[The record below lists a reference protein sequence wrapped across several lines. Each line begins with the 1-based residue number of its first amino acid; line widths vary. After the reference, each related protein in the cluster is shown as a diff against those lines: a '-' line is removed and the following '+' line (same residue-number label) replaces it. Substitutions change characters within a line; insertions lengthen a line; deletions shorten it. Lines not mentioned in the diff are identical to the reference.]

1 MAATIHINQA
11 GTEDIE
17 TIIPLFA
24 AYRRFYNLE
33 TDPIA
38 LRNYLNERLTN
49 HQCVIFLAFFD
60 NIAIGFT
67 QLYPGFSSL
76 SLSNSWALNDLFV
89 APEARGLS
97 VGLKLMD
104 RAKQLA
110 EETGACE
117 IMLQT
122 AADNI
127 TAQGLYE
134 KLGYQRDNDFYVYT
148 LALSEVS

>member
-1 MAATIHINQA
+1 
-11 GTEDIE
+11 
-17 TIIPLFA
+17 
-24 AYRRFYNLE
+24 
-33 TDPIA
+33 
-38 LRNYLNERLTN
+38 
-49 HQCVIFLAFFD
+49 
-60 NIAIGFT
+60 
-67 QLYPGFSSL
+67 
-76 SLSNSWALNDLFV
+76 
-89 APEARGLS
+89 
-97 VGLKLMD
+97 MD

>member
-33 TDPIA
+33 SDPIA

-60 NIAIGFT
+60 NIAVGFT
-67 QLYPGFSSL
+67 ELYPGFSSL
-76 SLSNSWALNDLFV
+76 SLRNRWPLNDLFV
-89 APEARGLS
+89 AREARGLS
-97 VGLKLMD
+97 VGLQLMD

-122 AADNI
+122 TADNM

-134 KLGYQRDNDFYVYT
+134 KLDYQRDNDFYVYT

>member
-1 MAATIHINQA
+1 MYIKQA
-11 GTEDIE
+11 GTEDIA

-24 AYRRFYNLE
+24 AYGRFYNLE
-33 TDPIA
+33 SDPIA
-38 LRNYLNERLTN
+38 LPNNLNERLMN
-49 HQCVIFLAFFD
+49 HQCVIFLAFSD
-60 NIAIGFT
+60 NIAVGFT

-76 SLSNSWALNDLFV
+76 SLRNSWALNDLFV

-97 VGLKLMD
+97 VGLQLMD

-110 EETGACE
+110 EATGACE

-122 AADNI
+122 AADNM

-148 LALSEVS
+148 LALGEVS

>member
-1 MAATIHINQA
+1 MYIKQA
-11 GTEDIE
+11 GTEDIA

-33 TDPIA
+33 SDPIA
-38 LRNYLNERLTN
+38 LPNNLNERLMN
-49 HQCVIFLAFFD
+49 HQCVIFLAFSD
-60 NIAIGFT
+60 NIAVGFT

-76 SLSNSWALNDLFV
+76 SLRNSWVLNDLFV
-89 APEARGLS
+89 APEARVLA
-97 VGLKLMD
+97 VGLQLIA

-110 EETGACE
+110 KATGACQ

-122 AADNI
+122 AADNM

-148 LALSEVS
+148 LALGEVS

>member
-1 MAATIHINQA
+1 MVHINQA
-11 GTEDIE
+11 GVENIE

-24 AYRRFYNLE
+24 AYRSFYDLE
-33 TDPIA
+33 SDPA
-38 LRNYLNERLTN
+38 DLRDYLYERLTN
-49 HQCVIFLAFFD
+49 HQCVIFLAFSD
-60 NIAIGFT
+60 NIAVGFT

-76 SLSNSWALNDLFV
+76 SLRNSWALNDLFV

-97 VGLKLMD
+97 VGLQLMD

-110 EETGACE
+110 EATGACE

-122 AADNI
+122 AADNMA
-127 TAQGLYE
+127 AQSLYE

-148 LALSEVS
+148 LALGEVS

>member
-1 MAATIHINQA
+1 MVHIKQA
-11 GTEDIE
+11 GTEDIA

-33 TDPIA
+33 SDPAA
-38 LRNYLNERLTN
+38 LRSYLKERLTN
-49 HQCVIFLAFFD
+49 NQCVIFLAFSD
-60 NIAIGFT
+60 NIAVGFT

-76 SLSNSWALNDLFV
+76 SLRNSWALNDLFV

-97 VGLKLMD
+97 VGLQLMD

-110 EETGACE
+110 EATGACE

-122 AADNI
+122 AADNM

-148 LALSEVS
+148 LALGEVS

>member
-1 MAATIHINQA
+1 VVYIKQA
-11 GTEDIE
+11 GTEDIA

-33 TDPIA
+33 SDPIA
-38 LRNYLNERLTN
+38 LRNYLSERLAN
-49 HQCVIFLAFFD
+49 HQCIIFLAFSD
-60 NIAIGFT
+60 NITAGFT

-76 SLSNSWALNDLFV
+76 SLRNSWVLNDLFV
-89 APEARGLS
+89 VPEARVLA
-97 VGLKLMD
+97 VGLQLIA

-110 EETGACE
+110 KATGACQ

-122 AADNI
+122 AADNM

-148 LALSEVS
+148 LALGEVS